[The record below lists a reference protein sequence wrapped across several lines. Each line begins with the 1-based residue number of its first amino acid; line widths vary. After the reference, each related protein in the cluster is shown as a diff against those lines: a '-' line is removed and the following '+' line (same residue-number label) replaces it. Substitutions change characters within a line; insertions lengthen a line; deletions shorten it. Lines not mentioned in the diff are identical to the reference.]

1 MKKIDH
7 KLLPDK
13 TKTSIRVISS
23 IILALLIFL
32 LGIGIGNGE
41 IPIKVANI
49 FNKNQNAGLP
59 ATLNYSALQDEYE
72 LLKGNYDGKLTAQ
85 QLQNGIQQG
94 LANSTGDP
102 YTEYFSPS
110 AAKSFNDQLNNTFSG
125 IGAQL
130 GANSSGQLVIISP
143 ISGFPAAK
151 AGLKPDDIITSI
163 NGKSTT
169 NLNIDSAVNEIR
181 GAAGTKVTLDVT
193 RGSQQL
199 TFNITR
205 ANITLPSVET
215 KILSGNIGYIQI
227 VTFANDTSE
236 LATKAANTFKQDH
249 VKGIILDLRDNP
261 GGLVTAAV
269 NVSSLWLPAG
279 KTIMVQKHDNKVTQ
293 TYVSTGT
300 DTLGGIPT
308 AVLING
314 GSASASEITA
324 SALDDNGAATTIGT
338 KSFGKGTV
346 QELDPLPDGAEIK
359 ITIEHWFTPDG
370 KTIEHLGITPD
381 QVVPITTQDQQSG
394 TDTQLNAA
402 ISYVQ
407 NHS

>member
-1 MKKIDH
+1 
-7 KLLPDK
+7 
-13 TKTSIRVISS
+13 
-23 IILALLIFL
+23 LALLIFL

-249 VKGIILDLRDNP
+249 VKGIM
-261 GGLVTAAV
+261 
-269 NVSSLWLPAG
+269 
-279 KTIMVQKHDNKVTQ
+279 TIK
-293 TYVSTGT
+293 
-300 DTLGGIPT
+300 
-308 AVLING
+308 
-314 GSASASEITA
+314 
-324 SALDDNGAATTIGT
+324 
-338 KSFGKGTV
+338 
-346 QELDPLPDGAEIK
+346 
-359 ITIEHWFTPDG
+359 
-370 KTIEHLGITPD
+370 
-381 QVVPITTQDQQSG
+381 
-394 TDTQLNAA
+394 
-402 ISYVQ
+402 
-407 NHS
+407 

>member
-1 MKKIDH
+1 
-7 KLLPDK
+7 
-13 TKTSIRVISS
+13 
-23 IILALLIFL
+23 
-32 LGIGIGNGE
+32 
-41 IPIKVANI
+41 
-49 FNKNQNAGLP
+49 
-59 ATLNYSALQDEYE
+59 
-72 LLKGNYDGKLTAQ
+72 
-85 QLQNGIQQG
+85 
-94 LANSTGDP
+94 
-102 YTEYFSPS
+102 
-110 AAKSFNDQLNNTFSG
+110 
-125 IGAQL
+125 
-130 GANSSGQLVIISP
+130 
-143 ISGFPAAK
+143 
-151 AGLKPDDIITSI
+151 
-163 NGKSTT
+163 
-169 NLNIDSAVNEIR
+169 
-181 GAAGTKVTLDVT
+181 
-193 RGSQQL
+193 
-199 TFNITR
+199 
-205 ANITLPSVET
+205 
-215 KILSGNIGYIQI
+215 
-227 VTFANDTSE
+227 
-236 LATKAANTFKQDH
+236 
-249 VKGIILDLRDNP
+249 
-261 GGLVTAAV
+261 
-269 NVSSLWLPAG
+269 
-279 KTIMVQKHDNKVTQ
+279 VTQ